1 MRTKNTPTVVLSWII
16 TIIIV
21 IMCFFPFYWIIVS
34 SLKGPSDILTSPP
47 SLFMNNATLV
57 NYQKAI
63 TNNSL
68 IRYTFNSLFISS
80 CTVLLTLLIITPAGY
95 AIGYLKLPGTRR
107 FSSAMLITQFLPII
121 VIIIPLFT
129 LSRRLGLLNTPWALI
144 LTYLSFNV
152 PVGIIL
158 SSNYF
163 NTIPK
168 SLGEAALVEGC
179 NSFLIFSRIT
189 LPLTLPGLAA
199 TSIYIFIN
207 IWQEFLVA
215 ISFISESKQ
224 FTLPV
229 GLTSYVGQYN
239 TDWGGLMA
247 TSVIVGMPAIIIFLF
262 FQKYFIDN
270 IAGAVKG

>member
-1 MRTKNTPTVVLSWII
+1 LRRVLSLKRRGQQPLIQPGQFRFKVKPILKNTH
-16 TIIIV
+16 
-21 IMCFFPFYWIIVS
+21 
-34 SLKGPSDILTSPP
+34 
-47 SLFMNNATLV
+47 
-57 NYQKAI
+57 Q
-63 TNNSL
+63 
-68 IRYTFNSLFISS
+68 
-80 CTVLLTLLIITPAGY
+80 
-95 AIGYLKLPGTRR
+95 
-107 FSSAMLITQFLPII
+107 
-121 VIIIPLFT
+121 IIIPLFT
-129 LSRRLGLLNTPWALI
+129 VSRTLGLLNTPWALI
-144 LTYLSFNV
+144 ITYLSFNV

-163 NTIPK
+163 NAIPR
-168 SLGEAALVEGC
+168 SLGEAAHVEGC
-179 NSFLIFSRIT
+179 GSFQIFTWIT

-215 ISFISESKQ
+215 ISFISDTSQ
-224 FTLPV
+224 YTLPV

>member
-1 MRTKNTPTVVLSWII
+1 MRTNNTSTVLITWLI
-16 TIIIV
+16 TIVIV
-21 IMCFFPFYWIIVS
+21 LLCFFPLYWIIIS
-34 SLKGPSDILTSPP
+34 SFKGPCDIMSSPP
-47 SLFMNNATLV
+47 TLLIHNFSLE

-63 TNNSL
+63 TNNNL
-68 IRYTFNSLFISS
+68 IRNTLNSLFIGIT
-80 CTVLLTLLIITPAGY
+80 TVILTLGIITPAGY
-95 AIGYLKLPGTRR
+95 AIGYLKLSGTLR
-107 FSSAMLITQFLPII
+107 FSNLLLITQFLPII
-121 VIIIPLFT
+121 VIIIPLFS
-129 LSRRLGLLNTPWALI
+129 LSRALGLLNTPWALI

-163 NTIPK
+163 NAIPK
-168 SLGEAALVEGC
+168 SLGEAARVEGC
-179 NSFLIFSRIT
+179 GSFQIFAWIT
-189 LPLTLPGLAA
+189 LPLTLPGMAA

-215 ISFISESKQ
+215 ISFISDTKQ
-224 FTLPV
+224 YTLPV
-229 GLTSYVGQYN
+229 GLASYVGQHN

-247 TSVIVGMPAIIIFLF
+247 TSVIIGLPAIIIFLF